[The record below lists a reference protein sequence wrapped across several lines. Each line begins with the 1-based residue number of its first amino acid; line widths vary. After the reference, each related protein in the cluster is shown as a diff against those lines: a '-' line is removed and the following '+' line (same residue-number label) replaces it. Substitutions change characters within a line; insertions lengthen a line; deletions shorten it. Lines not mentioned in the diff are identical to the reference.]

1 MEKDGLASIINSTE
15 KSNLINLVELKSNK
29 VTFDSLIAFN
39 LDGSMRKTQ
48 KSKALEKC
56 NMSPTANC
64 LPEYVWQRNCS
75 QLWIWV
81 CMGRFR

>member
-64 LPEYVWQRNCS
+64 LPEYV
-75 QLWIWV
+75 
-81 CMGRFR
+81 